1 MELETLEMIK
11 NAYGVVCIAIALT
24 VVYMGLRGS
33 YETTQGMLTAFSAV
47 GILGISGSIALDSDA
62 SKIDWIDDWIITVP
76 LILLSFGFVRYDGFG
91 FGGDNVRGWAWF
103 AVITFLVIGSAQP
116 FLTEVDTEPTLG
128 FFFLFLIWLATFVI
142 FGIEWWNDE
151 RELDGFEYAVFVVLA
166 IYPILVLLGA
176 GTLNVIEDYQG
187 SWLDGMGYS
196 FYAYQAML
204 IGLSVFCKIGLSVYH
219 LMQVRD

>member
-11 NAYGVVCIAIALT
+11 DAYGAVCIVIALT

-33 YETTQGMLTAFSAV
+33 YGTTQGMLTAFSAV
-47 GILGISGSIALDSDA
+47 GILGISGAIALSSDP

-76 LILLSFGFVRYDGFG
+76 LILLSFAFVRYDG
-91 FGGDNVRGWAWF
+91 RGLNDIDGLDWPWF
-103 AVITFLVIGSAQP
+103 AVITFLLIGSAQP

-128 FFFLFLIWLATFVI
+128 FFLLFLIWIGTFVI

-187 SWLDGMGYS
+187 SWLDEMGYS

>member
-11 NAYGVVCIAIALT
+11 DAYGVVCIVIALT

-47 GILGISGSIALDSDA
+47 GILGISGSIALNSDA

-91 FGGDNVRGWAWF
+91 FGGDSVRGWAWF

-128 FFFLFLIWLATFVI
+128 FFLLFLIWLATFVI

-166 IYPILVLLGA
+166 IYPLLVLLGA

-187 SWLDGMGYS
+187 SWLDEMGYS

>member
-11 NAYGVVCIAIALT
+11 DAYGAVCIVIALT

-33 YETTQGMLTAFSAV
+33 YGTTQGMLTAFSAV
-47 GILGISGSIALDSDA
+47 GILGISGGIALSSDPY
-62 SKIDWIDDWIITVP
+62 KIEWIFDWIITVP

-91 FGGDNVRGWAWF
+91 LDDSYVRGWAWF

-128 FFFLFLIWLATFVI
+128 FFFLFLIWIATFVI

-166 IYPILVLLGA
+166 IYPLLVLLGA

-187 SWLDGMGYS
+187 SWLDEMGYS